1 MSTAWRPL
9 LSTLG
14 SVKRVPA
21 RYLPLAGMLV
31 GVIGGAVYW
40 VAAQF
45 WPSSVAV
52 VLSLFAT
59 ALIGGI
65 GSEDSIAKFQP
76 AWLDVF
82 VLLIKYNA
90 LMALTAANLPF
101 SVPANLALGLIMICG
116 QAASH
121 GLLVSVLAARTEDL
135 AARIGRRI
143 GLRLGRRLRA
153 RGRAGHTGLGGARCR
168 HRHASRTRRLLESPV
183 QAPVAH
189 SDARGTTAH
198 RSMFLPR
205 SAGDVEVRIGHTG
218 SGFAALPVLR

>member
-1 MSTAWRPL
+1 MSTSWRPL
-9 LSTLG
+9 LSVLRSAG
-14 SVKRVPA
+14 RVPA

-31 GVIGGAVYW
+31 GAIGGAVYW

-76 AWLDVF
+76 VWLDVF
-82 VLLIKYNA
+82 VLFIKYNA

-101 SVPANLALGLIMICG
+101 SVPANLALGLIMVCG

-121 GLLVSVLAARTEDL
+121 GLLASVLATRKEISPRVSSGELGFALGVGFAPAAVLGIPGLAGLVAAIVMRLGL
-135 AARIGRRI
+135 AASSNRRT
-143 GLRLGRRLRA
+143 RPP
-153 RGRAGHTGLGGARCR
+153 
-168 HRHASRTRRLLESPV
+168 SRTLVHTV
-183 QAPVAH
+183 QPL
-189 SDARGTTAH
+189 T
-198 RSMFLPR
+198 
-205 SAGDVEVRIGHTG
+205 EVCFYLG
-218 SGFAALPVLR
+218 ALAMWKYV

>member
-9 LSTLG
+9 LSALR
-14 SVKRVPA
+14 SVRRVPA
-21 RYLPLAGMLV
+21 RYLPVAGILV
-31 GVIGGAVYW
+31 GAIGGAVYW

-59 ALIGGI
+59 ALIGGT
-65 GSEDSIAKFQP
+65 GSEDSISKFQP

-101 SVPANLALGLIMICG
+101 SVPANLALGLIMVCG

-121 GLLVSVLAARTEDL
+121 GLLVSVLATRAEISPRVSAAELGFAL
-135 AARIGRRI
+135 AAGFAPAAVLGIP
-143 GLRLGRRLRA
+143 GLAALVAAIAMRLGLGASLNRRSRPP
-153 RGRAGHTGLGGARCR
+153 
-168 HRHASRTRRLLESPV
+168 SRTLIHTV
-183 QAPVAH
+183 QPLTETCFYL
-189 SDARGTTAH
+189 G
-198 RSMFLPR
+198 
-205 SAGDVEVRIGHTG
+205 
-218 SGFAALPVLR
+218 ALATWKYV

>member
-9 LSTLG
+9 LSALG
-14 SVKRVPA
+14 SMKRVPA
-21 RYLPLAGMLV
+21 RYMPVAGMLV

-52 VLSLFAT
+52 VLSMLAT

-65 GSEDSIAKFQP
+65 GSEDSIAKFRP

-101 SVPANLALGLIMICG
+101 SVPA
-116 QAASH
+116 
-121 GLLVSVLAARTEDL
+121 T
-135 AARIGRRI
+135 
-143 GLRLGRRLRA
+143 
-153 RGRAGHTGLGGARCR
+153 
-168 HRHASRTRRLLESPV
+168 
-183 QAPVAH
+183 
-189 SDARGTTAH
+189 
-198 RSMFLPR
+198 LP
-205 SAGDVEVRIGHTG
+205 
-218 SGFAALPVLR
+218 

>member
-9 LSTLG
+9 LSAL
-14 SVKRVPA
+14 SSMKRVPV
-21 RYLPLAGMLV
+21 RYMPVAGMLV
-31 GVIGGAVYW
+31 GVIGGAIYW

-52 VLSLFAT
+52 VLSMFAT

-65 GSEDSIAKFQP
+65 GSDDSIAKFQP

-101 SVPANLALGLIMICG
+101 PVPANLALGLIMVCG

-121 GLLVSVLAARTEDL
+121 GLLVSMLAARTELSPRISGGELGFALGVGFAPAAVLGIPGLAGLVAAIVVRLGL
-135 AARIGRRI
+135 AAFLNRRSQPP
-143 GLRLGRRLRA
+143 
-153 RGRAGHTGLGGARCR
+153 
-168 HRHASRTRRLLESPV
+168 SRTLMDAV
-183 QAPVAH
+183 QPLTETCFYL
-189 SDARGTTAH
+189 G
-198 RSMFLPR
+198 
-205 SAGDVEVRIGHTG
+205 
-218 SGFAALPVLR
+218 ALATWKYV

>member
-1 MSTAWRPL
+1 MSAAWRPL
-9 LSTLG
+9 LSALR
-14 SVKRVPA
+14 SAKCVRA
-21 RYLPLAGMLV
+21 RYLPVVGMLV

-40 VAAQF
+40 VGAQF

-59 ALIGGI
+59 ALIGET

-101 SVPANLALGLIMICG
+101 SVPANLALGLIMVCD

-121 GLLVSVLAARTEDL
+121 GLLVSVLATRTEISPRVSSGELGFAL
-135 AARIGRRI
+135 AAGFAPAAVLGIP
-143 GLRLGRRLRA
+143 GLAGLVAAIVMRLGLAASLNRRSRPP
-153 RGRAGHTGLGGARCR
+153 
-168 HRHASRTRRLLESPV
+168 SRTLVHAV
-183 QAPVAH
+183 QPLTEACFYL
-189 SDARGTTAH
+189 G
-198 RSMFLPR
+198 
-205 SAGDVEVRIGHTG
+205 
-218 SGFAALPVLR
+218 ALATWKYV

>member
-9 LSTLG
+9 LSALR
-14 SVKRVPA
+14 SVKCVPA
-21 RYLPLAGMLV
+21 RYLPVAGMLI
-31 GVIGGAVYW
+31 GAIGGAVYW

-82 VLLIKYNA
+82 VLLIKYNT
-90 LMALTAANLPF
+90 LMALTAANLSFP
-101 SVPANLALGLIMICG
+101 VPANFALGLIMVCG

-121 GLLVSVLAARTEDL
+121 GLLVSVLAKRTQLSPRVSSGELGFAL
-135 AARIGRRI
+135 AAALAPAAVLGIP
-143 GLRLGRRLRA
+143 GLAGLVAAIVMRLGLAASLNRRSRPPSLTA
-153 RGRAGHTGLGGARCR
+153 MHNIQPLTEACFYLG
-168 HRHASRTRRLLESPV
+168 
-183 QAPVAH
+183 
-189 SDARGTTAH
+189 
-198 RSMFLPR
+198 
-205 SAGDVEVRIGHTG
+205 
-218 SGFAALPVLR
+218 ALATWKYV

>member
-1 MSTAWRPL
+1 MSTAWGPL
-9 LSTLG
+9 LSALG
-14 SVKRVPA
+14 SAKRVPV
-21 RYLPLAGMLV
+21 RYLPVAGMLV
-31 GVIGGAVYW
+31 GIIGGAVYW

-59 ALIGGI
+59 ALIGGV
-65 GSEDSIAKFQP
+65 GSEDSIAIFQP

-121 GLLVSVLAARTEDL
+121 GLLVSALAARTEISPRVSGGELGFALGVGFAPAAVLGIPGLAGLVAAIVMRLGL
-135 AARIGRRI
+135 AATSNRWSQPP
-143 GLRLGRRLRA
+143 
-153 RGRAGHTGLGGARCR
+153 
-168 HRHASRTRRLLESPV
+168 SRTLMHTV
-183 QAPVAH
+183 QPLTETCFYL
-189 SDARGTTAH
+189 G
-198 RSMFLPR
+198 
-205 SAGDVEVRIGHTG
+205 
-218 SGFAALPVLR
+218 ALATWKYV

>member
-1 MSTAWRPL
+1 MSTAWRPV
-9 LSTLG
+9 LSTLR
-14 SVKRVPA
+14 SAKRVPA
-21 RYLPLAGMLV
+21 RYLAAVGILM
-31 GVIGGAVYW
+31 GVIGGAIYW

-82 VLLIKYNA
+82 ALFIKYNA

-101 SVPANLALGLIMICG
+101 SVPANLALGLIMVCG

-121 GLLVSVLAARTEDL
+121 GLLVSVLATRTEISPRVSGGELGFALVVGFAPAAVLGIPGLAGLVAAIVMRLGL
-135 AARIGRRI
+135 AASLNRRT
-143 GLRLGRRLRA
+143 RPP
-153 RGRAGHTGLGGARCR
+153 
-168 HRHASRTRRLLESPV
+168 SRTLMDTV
-183 QAPVAH
+183 QPLTEACFYL
-189 SDARGTTAH
+189 G
-198 RSMFLPR
+198 
-205 SAGDVEVRIGHTG
+205 
-218 SGFAALPVLR
+218 ALAMWKYV

>member
-1 MSTAWRPL
+1 MSTAWGPL
-9 LSTLG
+9 LSALG
-14 SVKRVPA
+14 SVKRVPV
-21 RYLPLAGMLV
+21 RYLPVAGMLV

-59 ALIGGI
+59 ALIGGV
-65 GSEDSIAKFQP
+65 GSEDSIAIFQP

-121 GLLVSVLAARTEDL
+121 GLLVSALAARTEISPRVSGGELGFALGAGFAPAAVLGIPGLAGLVAAIVMRLGL
-135 AARIGRRI
+135 AATSNRWSQPP
-143 GLRLGRRLRA
+143 
-153 RGRAGHTGLGGARCR
+153 
-168 HRHASRTRRLLESPV
+168 SRTLMHTV
-183 QAPVAH
+183 QPLTETCFYL
-189 SDARGTTAH
+189 G
-198 RSMFLPR
+198 
-205 SAGDVEVRIGHTG
+205 
-218 SGFAALPVLR
+218 ALATWKYV

>member
-1 MSTAWRPL
+1 MSTSWRPL
-9 LSTLG
+9 LSALR
-14 SVKRVPA
+14 SVGRVPA

-31 GVIGGAVYW
+31 GAIGGAVYW

-59 ALIGGI
+59 SLIGGI

-76 AWLDVF
+76 VWLDVF

-101 SVPANLALGLIMICG
+101 SVPANLALGLIMVCG

-121 GLLVSVLAARTEDL
+121 GLLVSVLVTRTEISPRVSSGELSFAL
-135 AARIGRRI
+135 AAGFAPAAVLGIP
-143 GLRLGRRLRA
+143 GLAGLVAAIIMRLGLAASWNRRSRPP
-153 RGRAGHTGLGGARCR
+153 
-168 HRHASRTRRLLESPV
+168 SRTLHAV
-183 QAPVAH
+183 QPLTEACFYL
-189 SDARGTTAH
+189 G
-198 RSMFLPR
+198 
-205 SAGDVEVRIGHTG
+205 
-218 SGFAALPVLR
+218 ALATWKYV